1 MENIYVFK
9 KEKKLDNIFK
19 NWLCP
24 NFSSC
29 PKNLSYPKFWGDC
42 SPPRP
47 PGPYAYEQRQSLVL
61 ERLENVPNAK
71 AQVTQGE
78 TALCEWTKHE

>member
-1 MENIYVFK
+1 MTIGSSRARQLLSRVNLTDFTMPTSGNIYVFQK
-9 KEKKLDNIFK
+9 IENIFK

-29 PKNLSYPKFWGDC
+29 PKNLSYPKFWGGC

-47 PGPYAYEQRQSLVL
+47 PGLYAYG
-61 ERLENVPNAK
+61 
-71 AQVTQGE
+71 VTDR
-78 TALCEWTKHE
+78 HEKSI